1 MVKFFIQLCFNVT
14 YIIDFDTQTDTDDS
28 DGVEG
33 ACMGVF
39 VWGGGPGIDS
49 LGRSGDDNVDTW
61 GGCMWARMDDY
72 DGGEEGAG
80 GVIDVYVWLK
90 QKWSEVNA

>member
-1 MVKFFIQLCFNVT
+1 
-14 YIIDFDTQTDTDDS
+14 
-28 DGVEG
+28 
-33 ACMGVF
+33 
-39 VWGGGPGIDS
+39 
-49 LGRSGDDNVDTW
+49 
-61 GGCMWARMDDY
+61 MWARMDDY